1 MDDTVRD
8 GEQFPPEA
16 ESETGGES
24 KSTDGD
30 SKEETKRTGNGF
42 RDFVDGTAKIAVGVG
57 STLGETFKGLAGV
70 FTGRNHVVM
79 VRVNDDSL
87 KRIDQLVE
95 AGVFRS
101 RSESAAYLIARGA
114 VADAALFE
122 RLEAKVDEINRLRGE
137 LREMLGQDEEESPK
151 EQGSEDS

>member
-8 GEQFPPEA
+8 GEQFSPEA
-16 ESETGGES
+16 ETEGEA
-24 KSTDGD
+24 KSAG
-30 SKEETKRTGNGF
+30 EETKDNEKRTGNGF
-42 RDFVDGTAKIAVGVG
+42 REFVDGTAKIAVGVG
-57 STLGETFKGLAGV
+57 STLGEAFKGLASV

-79 VRVNDDSL
+79 VRVNDESL

-101 RSESAAYLIARGA
+101 RSESSAYLIARGA
-114 VADAALFE
+114 AADAALFE

-137 LREMLGQDEEESPK
+137 LREMLGQDEEEPPAEPSP
-151 EQGSEDS
+151 EEA